1 MKSAYLILG
10 LPGNASDEDIE
21 IAHKRAQLLFPPERL
36 SKVDGAVDRFN
47 EIQTAYKILKDPE
60 SRAAHDRKLAVP
72 QARPPAVGRTQIPEE
87 ESGGS
92 KLLRAGFALVLILF
106 AVGFFISYKN
116 AEARKAQAALELAQ
130 KEQAAKEEAQR
141 RADAER
147 AESERAQAKAKEEA
161 DDRRFRIE
169 GHIAGAR
176 ASAEQQRQEFIAIQ
190 MQRNAAAEA
199 QRQEMA
205 SRMQEQREATEARRR
220 VEADKR
226 RIRELCWQ
234 NYRKVDC

>member
-10 LPGNASDEDIE
+10 VPGNASDEDIE
-21 IAHKRAQLLFPPERL
+21 IAHKRAQLLFAPERL

-60 SRAAHDRKLAVP
+60 SRAAHDRKLAAP
-72 QARPPAVGRTQIPEE
+72 QARPAAAARTQVVEE
-87 ESGGS
+87 ESSGG
-92 KLLRAGFALVLILF
+92 KYLRAGIALVAILF

-116 AEARKAQAALELAQ
+116 AEARKAQAALELVQ
-130 KEQAAKEEAQR
+130 KEQAAKDEAQR
-141 RADAER
+141 RADEER
-147 AESERAQAKAKEEA
+147 ADRERAQAKAKTEA
-161 DDRRFRIE
+161 EDSRFRFE
-169 GHIAGAR
+169 SQMAGAR
-176 ASAEQQRQEFIAIQ
+176 ASVEQQRQEFIAIQ

-199 QRQEMA
+199 QRHEMA
-205 SRMQEQREATEARRR
+205 ARMQEQRDATEARRR

-234 NYRKVDC
+234 QYRKTDC

>member
-47 EIQTAYKILKDPE
+47 EIQAAYKILKDPE
-60 SRAAHDRKLAVP
+60 SRAAHDRKLATP
-72 QARPPAVGRTQIPEE
+72 QARPPAVARTQVIEE
-87 ESGGS
+87 VSGGS
-92 KLLRAGFALVLILF
+92 KLLRAGVALVLVLF

-130 KEQAAKEEAQR
+130 KEQASKDEEQR

-147 AESERAQAKAKEEA
+147 ADNDRAQAKIKAEA
-161 DDRRFRIE
+161 DERRFAIE
-169 GHIAGAR
+169 GQIAGAR
-176 ASAEQQRQEFIAIQ
+176 ASAERQRQEFIAIQ

-199 QRQEMA
+199 QRQESA
-205 SRMQEQREATEARRR
+205 ARMQEQQNATEARRR

-226 RIRELCWQ
+226 RIRELCYQ
-234 NYRKVDC
+234 QYRKSDC

>member
-10 LPGNASDEDIE
+10 VPGNASDEDIE
-21 IAHKRAQLLFPPERL
+21 IAHKRAQLLFPPDRL

-60 SRAAHDRKLAVP
+60 SRAAHDRKLAAP
-72 QARPPAVGRTQIPEE
+72 QARPPAVARTQIIEE
-87 ESGGS
+87 DSTGK
-92 KLLRAGFALVLILF
+92 KLLRAGFALVIVLF

-130 KEQAAKEEAQR
+130 KEQAAKDEEQR

-147 AESERAQAKAKEEA
+147 ADYERAQAKAKAEA
-161 DDRRFRIE
+161 DDKRFTIE
-169 GHIAGAR
+169 GQIAGAR
-176 ASAEQQRQEFIAIQ
+176 ASAERQRQEFVAVQ

-205 SRMQEQREATEARRR
+205 ARMQEQRDATEARQR

-226 RIRELCWQ
+226 RIRQLCYQ
-234 NYRKVDC
+234 NYKKLDC